1 MPRSAPFAARVDER
15 FAGALAAGLGRDV
28 EVVHDRDA
36 RGPQR
41 RPRPVQRRE
50 AERRPALAAARDE
63 LQAVPLAVLEQ
74 RAAEREQRVG
84 PGGRAVEV
92 AVGDHQREQ
101 VGEIALADLGDA
113 QLGQVVIPVNCP
125 PVTLRTWPWM

>member
-1 MPRSAPFAARVDER
+1 M
-15 FAGALAAGLGRDV
+15 
-28 EVVHDRDA
+28 
-36 RGPQR
+36 
-41 RPRPVQRRE
+41 
-50 AERRPALAAARDE
+50 
-63 LQAVPLAVLEQ
+63 PLAVLEQ

-92 AVGDHQREQ
+92 AVGDHEREQ